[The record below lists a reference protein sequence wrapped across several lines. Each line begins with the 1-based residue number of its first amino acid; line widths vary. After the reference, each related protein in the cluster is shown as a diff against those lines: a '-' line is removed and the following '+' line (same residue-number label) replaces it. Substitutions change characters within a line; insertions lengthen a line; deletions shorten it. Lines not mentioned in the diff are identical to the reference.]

1 MRSYSCFTSLL
12 FSVATI
18 CGCDGSETTQISG
31 IRGTESSVV
40 AGSLCQTL
48 GATNRGVGFYT
59 IVQIDLEPNE
69 AVSPGNRI
77 ARVYLELDEVIGG
90 EPPELLEG
98 EMVVVVDPS
107 DESAPPLGEIDLTVG
122 QQILLVVR
130 LRDEDPTRAVMN
142 TMTVGF
148 PAEGGWSHPRWSE
161 CVVDEDTLRQR
172 TPAML
177 EYLSTFDLAGDEEFN
192 CPGDAFEINPA
203 NPLVRDC
210 SL

>member
-1 MRSYSCFTSLL
+1 
-12 FSVATI
+12 
-18 CGCDGSETTQISG
+18 
-31 IRGTESSVV
+31 
-40 AGSLCQTL
+40 
-48 GATNRGVGFYT
+48 VGFYT

-77 ARVYLELDEVIGG
+77 ARVYLELDEAIGG

-122 QQILLVVR
+122 QPILLVVR

-148 PAEGGWSHPRWSE
+148 PVEGGWNHPRWSE
-161 CVVDEDTLRQR
+161 CVVDENTLRQR

-177 EYLSTFDLAGDEEFN
+177 EYLSTFDFSGDEEFN